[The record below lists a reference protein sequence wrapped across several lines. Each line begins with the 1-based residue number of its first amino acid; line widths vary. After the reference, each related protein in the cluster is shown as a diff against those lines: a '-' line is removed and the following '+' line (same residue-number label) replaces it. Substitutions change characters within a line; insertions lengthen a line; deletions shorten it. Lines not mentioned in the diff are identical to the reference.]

1 MYNSSILQILF
12 VSEYSLQGNDRIRFF
27 AEQSM
32 LQIGKGSGCLS
43 ITLARLYPQWK
54 IHACDISA
62 AALRVARNNVSLHRC
77 RARLRFHRGDLF
89 DGHFLANETF
99 EVIISNPPYISDEER
114 PQCDRSIFYEPS
126 IALFVRPPLK
136 YYAELIRRARQ
147 GWLKTGGHLIFEC
160 SLKTITSIYR
170 KFVWTR
176 MDFRVSFRHENFR
189 V

>member
-1 MYNSSILQILF
+1 
-12 VSEYSLQGNDRIRFF
+12 
-27 AEQSM
+27 M
-32 LQIGKGSGCLS
+32 LEVGTGSGCLS

-62 AALRVARNNVSLHRC
+62 AALRVARNNASLHRC
-77 RARLRFHRGDLF
+77 RAHLRFHRGDLF
-89 DGHFLANETF
+89 DRHFLANETF

-114 PQCDRSIFYEPS
+114 SQCDRSIFYEPS

-160 SLKTITSIYR
+160 SPFNVEAIKALFIAQDHHFDLPKVRLDTNGLPRVISAR
-170 KFVWTR
+170 KLPGLI
-176 MDFRVSFRHENFR
+176 
-189 V
+189 